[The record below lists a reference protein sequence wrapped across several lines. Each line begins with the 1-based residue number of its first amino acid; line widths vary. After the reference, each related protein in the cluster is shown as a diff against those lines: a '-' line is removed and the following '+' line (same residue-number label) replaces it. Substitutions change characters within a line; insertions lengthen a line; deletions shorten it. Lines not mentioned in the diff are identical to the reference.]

1 MAPGTRDL
9 QLTAARAASTED
21 DAGAGE
27 EVRLLEEY
35 LEEEVINS
43 SKIPAN
49 LRRIQVRVTGMTCA
63 ACSNSVE
70 AALSGLDGVVKAS
83 VALLQN
89 KADVVFDPSLVKVK
103 SSFFRDFSFECFEIF
118 FLLISVKSWLI
129 C

>member
-1 MAPGTRDL
+1 MAPGTRNL
-9 QLTAARAASTED
+9 QLTAVRAASTAA

-70 AALSGLDGVVKAS
+70 AALSGLDGVAKAS

-103 SSFFRDFSFECFEIF
+103 SSFFRDFSVACFEN
-118 FLLISVKSWLI
+118 FLLIISLTSRLM